1 MEEAIDVVI
10 LAGGK
15 GSRLRTIVSDRPKP
29 MAEIEGKPFLD
40 ILLNHFRGMG
50 LGRFIL
56 CTGERADFIEDYY
69 KKKKEGDISFSREPM
84 PLGTGGAIKNAEAL
98 INSDPFFVVNG
109 DSFCKVYL
117 PQFTEFH
124 KQKGALLSIVLIESD
139 NTNEFGS
146 VYLDHSN
153 RIIGFEEK
161 EEKNGISYI
170 NAGIYLFKKEI
181 LCMIPANTKYS
192 LEYDLF
198 PKLVGKEMY
207 GFPTKAELVDIG
219 TPARYEY
226 AKRFFD
232 DKNEKKGKKSF

>member
-1 MEEAIDVVI
+1 MKEAIDVVI

-15 GSRLRTIVSDRPKP
+15 GSRLQAIVSDRPKP
-29 MAEIEGKPFLD
+29 MAEINGRPFLD

-56 CTGERADFIEDYY
+56 CTGDRADSIEDYY
-69 KKKKEGDISFSREPM
+69 KKKGGGDILFSREPL

-109 DSFCKVYL
+109 DSFCRAYL
-117 PQFTEFH
+117 PQFAEFH
-124 KQKGALLSIVLIESD
+124 KKKGALLSIILVESD

-146 VYLDHSN
+146 VSIDHSN

-161 EEKNGISYI
+161 KEKNGVSYI

-181 LCMIPANTKYS
+181 LYMIPANTKYS

-198 PKLVGKEMY
+198 PNLVGKDFY
-207 GFPTKAELVDIG
+207 AFPTKERLIDIG
-219 TPARYEY
+219 TPERYEE
-226 AKRFFD
+226 AKRFFI
-232 DKNEKKGKKSF
+232 ECPPMPESLC

>member
-1 MEEAIDVVI
+1 MKEAIDVVI

-15 GSRLRTIVSDRPKP
+15 GSRLQAIVSDRPKP
-29 MAEIEGKPFLD
+29 MAEINGRPFLD

-56 CTGERADFIEDYY
+56 CTGDRADFIEDYY
-69 KKKKEGDISFSREPM
+69 KKKGEGDISFSRESI

-109 DSFCKVYL
+109 DSFCPVDL
-117 PQFTEFH
+117 PQFTKFH
-124 KQKGALLSIVLIESD
+124 AQKKSLLSIILIESD

-146 VYLDHSN
+146 VYIDHSN

-161 EEKNGISYI
+161 KEKDGMSYI
-170 NAGIYLFKKEI
+170 NAGIYLFKKET
-181 LCMIPANTKYS
+181 LCTIPANAKYS

-198 PKLVGKEMY
+198 PKLVGKEIY
-207 GFPTKAELVDIG
+207 GFPTKERLIDIG
-219 TPARYEY
+219 TPERYEE
-226 AKRFFD
+226 AKRFFIGYPPMP
-232 DKNEKKGKKSF
+232 ESLC